1 MDVTAVEEIVET
13 ELERV
18 ERWRTDE
25 LLRAGYDP
33 AAATDLAARMDVDLH
48 GAIALLER
56 GCPAELA
63 VRILL

>member
-1 MDVTAVEEIVET
+1 MDVTAVEEIFET

-18 ERWRTDE
+18 ERWRTEE

-33 AAATDLAARMDVDLH
+33 VAATDLASRLDVDLH
-48 GAIALLER
+48 RAIELLEH

-63 VRILL
+63 IRILL